1 MDHGLAR
8 PCGFLAN
15 EENKTGTI
23 LSESASTA
31 SPEVAENAFPGDPL
45 RRCAY
50 VTHAGLA
57 GAGFCDEPAAS
68 GSPYCKRHRRLCT
81 AAPASAE
88 GRALAEA
95 LQWEA
100 DHTPEPP
107 PEFAF
112 LQIAAVPEPSVPED
126 RRALLA
132 LLDYPPGAE
141 PRDGD

>member
-1 MDHGLAR
+1 MDHGFGR

-15 EENKTGTI
+15 DENKTGTI
-23 LSESASTA
+23 LTKSVSAA
-31 SPEVAENAFPGDPL
+31 SPEVSQNAFAGDGSH
-45 RRCAY
+45 RCAY

-57 GAGFCDEPAAS
+57 GAGFCDEPTAS
-68 GSPYCKRHRRLCT
+68 GSSYCGRHRRLCT
-81 AAPASAE
+81 AAPASIE

-95 LQWEA
+95 LRWEA

-112 LQIAAVPEPSVPED
+112 LHIAAVPEPSVPED

-132 LLDYPPGAE
+132 LLDYPPSAE
-141 PRDGD
+141 PRDGE